1 MTKAAN
7 KPVKNL
13 VFNPSRRQ
21 FAAVGAAAALWS
33 GNAGATT
40 LAAAAKPTKAA
51 SLKVQNKGNLFHP
64 ETDEHPGLVMFASAA
79 VSHSANAAV
88 AHQLASQ
95 GWAVL
100 LVDAP
105 EHADPARVNR
115 EAQAHAEWLVAQPGV
130 LKTQNATTTAGASK
144 HSFVLR
150 SFSAAHPV
158 LSLASRTERRAANA
172 SGTLFAAPAAILAQ
186 SKNCLNS
193 LHSAAR
199 SLHRLSA

>member
-13 VFNPSRRQ
+13 VFNPSRRE
-21 FAAVGAAAALWS
+21 FAAVGAAAALCS

-40 LAAAAKPTKAA
+40 LAAAAQPIKSA
-51 SLKVQNKGNLFHP
+51 SLKVQRNGNLFHP
-64 ETDEHPGLVMFASAA
+64 ETGKYPGVVMFASAA
-79 VSHSANAAV
+79 VSRSANAAV

-105 EHADPARVNR
+105 EHADPARVNK
-115 EAQAHAEWLVAQPGV
+115 EAQAHSEWLVAQPSV
-130 LKTQNATTTAGASK
+130 LKTQNATAGTSK
-144 HSFVLR
+144 HGFVLR

-172 SGTLFAAPAAILAQ
+172 SGTLFAVPAAILVQ
-186 SKNCLNS
+186 SKDRLNS

>member
-13 VFNPSRRQ
+13 VFNPSRRE
-21 FAAVGAAAALWS
+21 FAAVGATAAFWS
-33 GNAGATT
+33 GSAGATT
-40 LAAAAKPTKAA
+40 LATAAQSTKTA
-51 SLKVQNKGNLFHP
+51 SLKVQKKGNLFHP
-64 ETDEHPGLVMFASAA
+64 ATDEHPGLVMFASAA
-79 VSHSANAAV
+79 ASRSANAAV

-100 LVDAP
+100 LVDTP
-105 EHADPARVNR
+105 EHSDPARVNK
-115 EAQAHAEWLVAQPGV
+115 EAQAHTEWLVAQPGV
-130 LKTQNATTTAGASK
+130 LKAQTATVAAGTSK
-144 HSFVLR
+144 HGFVLR
-150 SFSAAHPV
+150 SFSAAYPA
-158 LSLASRTERRAANA
+158 LSLASRSERRTANA

-186 SKNCLNS
+186 SKDRLNS